1 VLDRPGTAV
10 DPEKEVGHVSRRA
23 LIKERAP
30 PQHGRSP
37 LASERLQT
45 AQTQQRREAAVSVAR
60 RKQRRRRPNG
70 GQVLSLAIVG
80 FATIAA
86 TTIIVIT
93 QGTSGLADLAT
104 LILIVSAVVVPRG
117 RERDYRNR

>member
-1 VLDRPGTAV
+1 M
-10 DPEKEVGHVSRRA
+10 
-23 LIKERAP
+23 
-30 PQHGRSP
+30 
-37 LASERLQT
+37 
-45 AQTQQRREAAVSVAR
+45 SVAR